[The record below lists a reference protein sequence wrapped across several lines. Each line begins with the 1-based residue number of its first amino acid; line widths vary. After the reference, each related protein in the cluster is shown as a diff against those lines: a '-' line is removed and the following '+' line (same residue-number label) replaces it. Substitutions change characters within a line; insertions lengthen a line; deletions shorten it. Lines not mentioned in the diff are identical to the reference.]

1 MIRPETR
8 IFSTSVEQ
16 NWVTS
21 KNLNT
26 KDMKRREFIQ
36 SSAVAA
42 AGLLALPSLANG
54 AVKKGK
60 GEVGLQIYTLRDTIF
75 KDPKGVLKQVADFG
89 YKKLET
95 FAYKDSSIFGMPFAD
110 FGKYIKDLGMKV
122 TSGHYGIDQAKSDAW
137 EKAVTDAKS
146 IGQDYLVVP
155 YLVEGDRKTIDDY
168 KKVCAI
174 LNKAGEVAK
183 KNGMKFGYHN
193 HAFEFQTLEGQIP
206 YDVMLKE
213 LDPKLVDMEMD
224 IFWVVNAGYDP
235 LTYFEKHPGRFTQ
248 WHVKDMD
255 ESDKMRNAN
264 VGSGTIDWKKIFAN
278 AKKSGMK
285 HFYVEQETYPGAPI
299 DSVGASIKYLN
310 TIL

>member
-1 MIRPETR
+1 M
-8 IFSTSVEQ
+8 Q
-16 NWVTS
+16 
-21 KNLNT
+21 
-26 KDMKRREFIQ
+26 RREFIQ
-36 SSAVAA
+36 SSALAA
-42 AGLLALPSLANG
+42 AGLLALPSLAK
-54 AVKKGK
+54 AAAKGK
-60 GEVGLQIYTLRDTIF
+60 SEVGLQIYTLRDTIF

-95 FAYKDSSIFGMPFAD
+95 FAYKDGSIFGMPFAD
-110 FGKYIKDLGMKV
+110 FGKYMKDLGMKV
-122 TSGHYGIDQAKSDAW
+122 TSGHYGIDQAKSDSW

-155 YLVEGDRKTIDDY
+155 YLVESERKTIDDY
-168 KKVCAI
+168 KRVCAI

-193 HAFEFQTLEGQIP
+193 HAFEFETLEGQIP
-206 YDVMLKE
+206 YDLMLKE

-224 IFWVVNAGYDP
+224 IFWVVNAGKDP
-235 LTYFEKHPGRFTQ
+235 LAYFEKHPGRFTQ

-255 ESDKMRNAN
+255 KADKMRNAN

-299 DSVGASIKYLN
+299 ESVGASIKYLN

>member
-1 MIRPETR
+1 M
-8 IFSTSVEQ
+8 Q
-16 NWVTS
+16 
-21 KNLNT
+21 
-26 KDMKRREFIQ
+26 RREFIQ
-36 SSAVAA
+36 SSALAA
-42 AGLLALPSLANG
+42 AGLLALPSLAK
-54 AVKKGK
+54 AAAKGK
-60 GEVGLQIYTLRDTIF
+60 SEVGLQIYTLRDTIF

-95 FAYKDSSIFGMPFAD
+95 FAYKDGSIFGMPFAD

-122 TSGHYGIDQAKSDAW
+122 TSGHYGIDQAKSDSW

-155 YLVEGDRKTIDDY
+155 YLVESERKTIDDY
-168 KKVCAI
+168 KRVCAT

-193 HAFEFQTLEGQIP
+193 HAFEFETLEGQLP

-224 IFWVVNAGYDP
+224 IFWVVNAGQDP
-235 LTYFEKHPGRFTQ
+235 IAYFDKHPGRFTQ

-255 ESDKMRNAN
+255 KSDKMRNAN

-285 HFYVEQETYPGAPI
+285 HFYVEQESYPGAPI

>member
-1 MIRPETR
+1 
-8 IFSTSVEQ
+8 
-16 NWVTS
+16 
-21 KNLNT
+21 
-26 KDMKRREFIQ
+26 MKRREFIQ

-42 AGLLALPSLANG
+42 AGLMALPSLAG
-54 AVKKGK
+54 AMTKKGK
-60 GEVGLQIYTLRDTIF
+60 EEVGLQIYTLRDTIF

-122 TSGHYGIDQAKSDAW
+122 TSGHYGIDQAKSDTW

-193 HAFEFQTLEGQIP
+193 HAFEFETLEGQIP
-206 YDVMLKE
+206 YDLMLKE

-224 IFWVVNAGYDP
+224 IFWVVNAGKDP
-235 LTYFEKHPGRFTQ
+235 FQYFEKHPGRFTQ

-255 ESDKMRNAN
+255 KSDKMRNAN
-264 VGSGTIDWKKIFAN
+264 VGTGTIDWKKIFAS

-299 DSVGASIKYLN
+299 DSVGESIKYLK

>member
-1 MIRPETR
+1 M
-8 IFSTSVEQ
+8 Q
-16 NWVTS
+16 
-21 KNLNT
+21 
-26 KDMKRREFIQ
+26 RREFIQ
-36 SSAVAA
+36 SSALAA
-42 AGLLALPSLANG
+42 AGLLALPSLAK
-54 AVKKGK
+54 AAAKGK
-60 GEVGLQIYTLRDTIF
+60 SEVGLQIYTLRDTIF

-95 FAYKDSSIFGMPFAD
+95 FAYKDGSIFGMPFAD

-122 TSGHYGIDQAKSDAW
+122 TSGHYGIDQAKSDSW

-155 YLVEGDRKTIDDY
+155 YLVESERKTIDDY
-168 KKVCAI
+168 KRVCAT

-193 HAFEFQTLEGQIP
+193 HAFEFETLDGQLP

-224 IFWVVNAGYDP
+224 IFWVVNAGQDP
-235 LTYFEKHPGRFTQ
+235 IAYFDKHPGRFTQ

-255 ESDKMRNAN
+255 KSDKMRNAN

-285 HFYVEQETYPGAPI
+285 HFYVEQESYPGAPI

>member
-1 MIRPETR
+1 
-8 IFSTSVEQ
+8 
-16 NWVTS
+16 
-21 KNLNT
+21 
-26 KDMKRREFIQ
+26 MKRREFIQ

-42 AGLLALPSLANG
+42 AGLLALPSLANA

-60 GEVGLQIYTLRDTIF
+60 DDIGLQIYTLRDTIF

-122 TSGHYGIDQAKSDAW
+122 TSGHYGIDLAKSDAW

-155 YLVEGDRKTIDDY
+155 YLQEPERKTIDDY
-168 KKVCAI
+168 KKICAA
-174 LNKAGEVAK
+174 LNKAGEIAK

-193 HAFEFQTLEGQIP
+193 HAFEFETLEGQIP

-213 LDPKLVDMEMD
+213 LDPKVVDLELD
-224 IFWVVNAGYDP
+224 IFWVVNAGHDP
-235 LTYFEKHPGRFTQ
+235 IKMFEKNPGRFTQ

-255 ESDKMRNAN
+255 KSDKMRNAN
-264 VGSGTIDWKKIFAN
+264 VGTGTIDWKTIFAN

-299 DSVGASIKYLN
+299 DSVGESIKYLK

>member
-1 MIRPETR
+1 M
-8 IFSTSVEQ
+8 Q
-16 NWVTS
+16 
-21 KNLNT
+21 
-26 KDMKRREFIQ
+26 RREFIQ
-36 SSAVAA
+36 SAAAAA
-42 AGLLALPSLANG
+42 AGLMVLPSLAS
-54 AVKKGK
+54 AAAKGK

-95 FAYKDSSIFGMPFAD
+95 FAYKDGSIFGMPFAD
-110 FGKYIKDLGMKV
+110 FGKYMKDLGMKV
-122 TSGHYGIDQAKSDAW
+122 TSGHYGIDQAKSDTW

-193 HAFEFQTLEGQIP
+193 HAFEFETLEGQIP

-213 LDPKLVDMEMD
+213 LDPTLVDMEMD
-224 IFWVVNAGYDP
+224 IFWVVNAGKDP
-235 LTYFEKHPGRFTQ
+235 LAYFEKHPGRFTQ

-255 ESDKMRNAN
+255 KSDKMRNAN

>member
-1 MIRPETR
+1 M
-8 IFSTSVEQ
+8 Q
-16 NWVTS
+16 
-21 KNLNT
+21 
-26 KDMKRREFIQ
+26 RREFIQ
-36 SSAVAA
+36 TSAVAA
-42 AGLLALPSLANG
+42 AGLLALPSFVSA
-54 AVKKGK
+54 AAKGK
-60 GEVGLQIYTLRDTIF
+60 NEIGLQIYTLRDTIF

-95 FAYKDSSIFGMPFAD
+95 FAYKDGSIFGMPFAD
-110 FGKYIKDLGMKV
+110 FGKYMKDLGIKV
-122 TSGHYGIDQAKSDAW
+122 TSGHYGLDQAKSDSW

-168 KKVCAI
+168 KKVCEA

-193 HAFEFQTLEGQIP
+193 HAFEFEALEGQIP

-213 LDPKLVDMEMD
+213 LDPKVVDMELD
-224 IFWVVNAGYDP
+224 IFWVVNAGHDP
-235 LTYFEKHPGRFTQ
+235 VQLFEKHPGRFTQ

-255 ESDKMRNAN
+255 KSDKMRNAN
-264 VGSGTIDWKKIFAN
+264 VGSGTIDWKNIFAN

-285 HFYVEQETYPGAPI
+285 HFYVEQESYPGAPI
-299 DSVGASIKYLN
+299 DSVGESIKYLK

>member
-1 MIRPETR
+1 
-8 IFSTSVEQ
+8 
-16 NWVTS
+16 
-21 KNLNT
+21 
-26 KDMKRREFIQ
+26 MKRREFIQ

-42 AGLLALPSLANG
+42 AGMLALPSLVSA
-54 AVKKGK
+54 APKKGK
-60 GEVGLQIYTLRDTIF
+60 DEVGLQIYTLRDTIF

-193 HAFEFQTLEGQIP
+193 HAFEFETLEGQIP
-206 YDVMLKE
+206 YDLMLKE

-224 IFWVVNAGYDP
+224 IFWVVNAGRDP
-235 LTYFEKHPGRFTQ
+235 LQYFEKHPGRFTQ

-255 ESDKMRNAN
+255 KTDKMRNAN
-264 VGSGTIDWKKIFAN
+264 VGTGTIDWKKIFAN

-285 HFYVEQETYPGAPI
+285 HFYIEQETYPGAPI
-299 DSVGASIKYLN
+299 DSVGESIKYLK